1 MRKILEETKWL
12 LNQKLYVIALA
23 ITAAC
28 GYGYAIVTPIIGI
41 DDTAVELYFRDGLA
55 VAVGRWTVY
64 LLNKFLYIVEFSPFM
79 MELVGVILL
88 CIGAT
93 LFAILMRRILGER
106 MSVVACTIFA
116 CIFVS
121 NPIISDVYIYY
132 YHNGVDLAYILVALA
147 LMLYMDGIEALGKKK
162 ILPFVGSMLLAW
174 AAVGCYESFLIL
186 YVLGIIMVLF
196 LRGITGQDKLTII
209 YTIKYLSIG
218 ALLTLGVVILRT
230 VMVELLTVIF
240 GLQDLVPGMKMIRT
254 RGLTDIFNV
263 TQQNED
269 TIGNLKMLIKRYW
282 LVYSV
287 NAIAYLPIASYMFSA
302 VVLGVS
308 SVISA
313 IRKKSFMAPV
323 LWVGM
328 MLTPFLLTIVEGQ
341 VTLYRSCQ
349 YMPFFTATGIVLL
362 YCAAAKY
369 NKGPVLRYLAAAF
382 SIILVFNHASVLNE
396 NFYVDYL
403 KYEDA
408 KDTLNTIAWEIEREY
423 GKDKPIVF
431 TGHYST
437 PQALLERYSVSYG
450 SKEFGYIAAITDV
463 VDSDLKYK
471 YCPPYGYSYAG
482 EVIYPLIQWGF
493 EAFDGTNGQ
502 MIKFMEMHG
511 HSFVTVTDKTV
522 LEEARE
528 IGKTM
533 PGWPAEGSI
542 TEQDGYILINF

>member
-1 MRKILEETKWL
+1 MTPMRKILEETKWL

-218 ALLTLGVVILRT
+218 ALLTL
-230 VMVELLTVIF
+230 EL
-240 GLQDLVPGMKMIRT
+240 
-254 RGLTDIFNV
+254 
-263 TQQNED
+263 
-269 TIGNLKMLIKRYW
+269 
-282 LVYSV
+282 
-287 NAIAYLPIASYMFSA
+287 
-302 VVLGVS
+302 
-308 SVISA
+308 
-313 IRKKSFMAPV
+313 
-323 LWVGM
+323 
-328 MLTPFLLTIVEGQ
+328 
-341 VTLYRSCQ
+341 
-349 YMPFFTATGIVLL
+349 
-362 YCAAAKY
+362 
-369 NKGPVLRYLAAAF
+369 
-382 SIILVFNHASVLNE
+382 
-396 NFYVDYL
+396 
-403 KYEDA
+403 
-408 KDTLNTIAWEIEREY
+408 
-423 GKDKPIVF
+423 
-431 TGHYST
+431 
-437 PQALLERYSVSYG
+437 
-450 SKEFGYIAAITDV
+450 
-463 VDSDLKYK
+463 
-471 YCPPYGYSYAG
+471 
-482 EVIYPLIQWGF
+482 
-493 EAFDGTNGQ
+493 
-502 MIKFMEMHG
+502 
-511 HSFVTVTDKTV
+511 
-522 LEEARE
+522 
-528 IGKTM
+528 
-533 PGWPAEGSI
+533 
-542 TEQDGYILINF
+542 